1 MFRDVPHMQVFPGR
15 RGSCHIWQK
24 CAIQRTFF
32 FPSNLQ
38 FLPCENFHGIFV
50 SMTQPPHVG
59 FHCLRLHNGSH
70 SSVQHLDHNP
80 QFFCIPPL
88 KRVQQLFPNDTNFSP
103 MKKTCSPRQEVE
115 NFGKNFVQC
124 SPESQAPTRSAC
136 AGHVTKLVVGQKLVT
151 KLVARGDT
159 HHITSRHFLG
169 RLVM

>member
-1 MFRDVPHMQVFPGR
+1 MFPDVPHMQVFPGR

-70 SSVQHLDHNP
+70 FSVNHLDHNT

-88 KRVQQLFPNDTNFSP
+88 KRVQQLFPNDTKFSP
-103 MKKTCSPRQEVE
+103 MKKTFSPRQEV
-115 NFGKNFVQC
+115 FGKNFVC
-124 SPESQAPTRSAC
+124 SSESQAPIRSAC
-136 AGHVTKLVVGQKLVT
+136 AEHVTKLVVGQNTDHK
-151 KLVARGDT
+151 
-159 HHITSRHFLG
+159 TSRAG
-169 RLVM
+169 RHPSHN

>member
-50 SMTQPPHVG
+50 SITQPPHVG

-103 MKKTCSPRQEVE
+103 MKKTFSPRQEV
-115 NFGKNFVQC
+115 FGKNFVQC
-124 SPESQAPTRSAC
+124 SSESQAPIRSAC
-136 AGHVTKLVVGQKLVT
+136 AEHVTKLVVGQNTGHK
-151 KLVARGDT
+151 
-159 HHITSRHFLG
+159 TSRAG
-169 RLVM
+169 RHPSHN

>member
-1 MFRDVPHMQVFPGR
+1 MFRDVPQVSWLK
-15 RGSCHIWQK
+15 GSCHIWQK

-80 QFFCIPPL
+80 QFFFIPPL

-115 NFGKNFVQC
+115 IFGKNFVQC

-136 AGHVTKLVVGQKLVT
+136 AVTRHK
-151 KLVARGDT
+151 
-159 HHITSRHFLG
+159 TSRWSKTGHKTSRAG
-169 RLVM
+169 RHPSHN

>member
-1 MFRDVPHMQVFPGR
+1 MFRDVPQVSWLK
-15 RGSCHIWQK
+15 GSCHIWQK

-115 NFGKNFVQC
+115 IFGKNFVQC

>member
-32 FPSNLQ
+32 FPINLQ

-80 QFFCIPPL
+80 QFFCIPPI

-103 MKKTCSPRQEVE
+103 MKKLFPRDKRFSERTLSSALLKARHQS
-115 NFGKNFVQC
+115 NLHARNT
-124 SPESQAPTRSAC
+124 SQN
-136 AGHVTKLVVGQKLVT
+136 
-151 KLVARGDT
+151 
-159 HHITSRHFLG
+159 
-169 RLVM
+169 